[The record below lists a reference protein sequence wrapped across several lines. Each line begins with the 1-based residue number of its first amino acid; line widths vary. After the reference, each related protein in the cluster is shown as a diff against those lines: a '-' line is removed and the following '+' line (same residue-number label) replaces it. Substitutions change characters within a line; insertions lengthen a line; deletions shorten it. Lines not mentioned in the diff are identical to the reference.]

1 MPSKSKSQAKFMAAA
16 AHDPAFAKRNDIS
29 QDVAQDFNK
38 ADEKEG
44 NLKKG
49 SKLPQKVKKKTNESD
64 MRSWVDV
71 IQDAE
76 IADDIKDEDHMTN
89 DIHKHADDC
98 QCNDCCQHNKRHHFY
113 EEDEQEYDLQGKPVE
128 PGQASA
134 PIHAGT
140 STERLQEMP
149 QRFDSFQGQDRDEFV
164 DKTSQMTGKHNMVPF
179 SEHDEYDVYRN
190 KNGTGFIAYDK
201 NGQSLGIVS
210 GHVSNDAVLGVPKV
224 FEISATASKSGTKG
238 IIYNIFM
245 DMIND
250 GYKILSDKLH
260 TQDAINFWTRLI
272 GSHQVYI
279 VGNGEVLAKATPE
292 KVHKYW
298 SDDENSPSAELQL
311 LLVK

>member
-16 AHDPAFAKRNDIS
+16 AHNPEFAKKAGIS
-29 QDVAQDFNK
+29 QDAAKEWNN

-49 SKLPQKVKKKTNESD
+49 SKLPNKVKESS
-64 MRSWVDV
+64 MRGLVDI

-76 IADDIKDEDHMTN
+76 ISQDI
-89 DIHKHADDC
+89 
-98 QCNDCCQHNKRHHFY
+98 
-113 EEDEQEYDLQGKPVE
+113 EETCDTMVE
-128 PGQASA
+128 PDD
-134 PIHAGT
+134 
-140 STERLQEMP
+140 TETLEEMP

-164 DKTSQMTGKHNMVPF
+164 DKTAELTGKHNMVPF
-179 SEHDEYDVYRN
+179 AKHKDFDVMMS

-201 NGQSLGIVS
+201 QGKQLGIVS
-210 GHVSNDAVLGVPKV
+210 GHLSNDAVVGVQQV
-224 FEISATASKSGTKG
+224 FEIAATASKTGTKG

-245 DMIND
+245 DMVANGIAV
-250 GYKILSDKLH
+250 LSDSLH
-260 TQDAINFWTRLI
+260 TDDAIKFWTRLI

-279 VGNGEVLAKATPE
+279 VGGGEVLAKATPE